1 MLLVLNEELWLHVTY
16 VHPFNNQI
24 IDIPVPL
31 VFRQYLQWKT
41 SLWGGGLLDQTL
53 WSCSNHEVKP
63 NTREL
68 FLNMCWTNRL
78 RALQKLNK
86 GEIWRRKYIILPQ
99 MYQEY
104 PLMGRCVHLHTL
116 AHMHR
121 ARYVH
126 THIHV
131 HVNSFMAGAS
141 KWQCSHRIPGSV
153 SWHGSR
159 LPCHVKTCCYALMS
173 FNFLANCWQKIMKSQ
188 GTQST
193 LRLQGKVRSPDT
205 LSSS

>member
-1 MLLVLNEELWLHVTY
+1 MRDLWLHVLHI
-16 VHPFNNQI
+16 HPFNNQI
-24 IDIPVPL
+24 IGIPVPL
-31 VFRQYLQWKT
+31 VFWQYLQWKT
-41 SLWGGGLLDQTL
+41 SQWDEGILDQTL
-53 WSCSNHEVKP
+53 WSWSIHEMKP

-68 FLNMCWTNRL
+68 FLNIHWTNHR
-78 RALQKLNK
+78 RALQTLNK
-86 GEIWRRKYIILPQ
+86 GAIWRRKYLVLPQ
-99 MYQEY
+99 TYQASPQPTLWVDVCAY
-104 PLMGRCVHLHTL
+104 TL
-116 AHMHR
+116 ARMHR

-131 HVNSFMAGAS
+131 HRNSFMAGAS
-141 KWQCSHRIPGSV
+141 KWQCSHRIPSSA

-159 LPCHVKTCCYALMS
+159 LSCRVKTCCYALMS

>member
-1 MLLVLNEELWLHVTY
+1 MRELY
-16 VHPFNNQI
+16 VHPFSNQI

-31 VFRQYLQWKT
+31 VFRQYLRWKT
-41 SLWGGGLLDQTL
+41 SLWGDGILDQTL
-53 WSCSNHEVKP
+53 WSWSIHEMKP
-63 NTREL
+63 NTGEL
-68 FLNMCWTNRL
+68 FLNICWTNHL
-78 RALQKLNK
+78 RALQALKN
-86 GEIWRRKYIILPQ
+86 GEIWKRKYFVLPQ
-99 MYQEY
+99 MYQAY
-104 PLMGRCVHLHTL
+104 PRAHLMGRCVHLHPLTR
-116 AHMHR
+116 MHR
-121 ARYVH
+121 ARDMH

-131 HVNSFMAGAS
+131 HINSFMAGAS
-141 KWQCSHRIPGSV
+141 KWQCSHRIPSSV

-173 FNFLANCWQKIMKSQ
+173 FNFLANCWQIMKSQ